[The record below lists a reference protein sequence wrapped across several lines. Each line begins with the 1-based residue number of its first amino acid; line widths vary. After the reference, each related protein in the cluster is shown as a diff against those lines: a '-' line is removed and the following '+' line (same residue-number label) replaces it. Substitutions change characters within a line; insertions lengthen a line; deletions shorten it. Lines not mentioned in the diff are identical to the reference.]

1 MSPQPDQPRH
11 TALGP
16 ARTGI
21 RGSLLGA
28 VLALGVN
35 LVIQLADWGE
45 EPAGTPYPGPI
56 NGVIYAIVPFVWIG
70 LFAAMGTA
78 MLRLRAQGLPRQALA
93 VGVLLANCALYPVYT
108 LGFTSRELG
117 LAGNGL
123 TAVLAAFAI
132 GIMVERAPRLAL
144 LLLPVIVW
152 VSLASVG
159 LVAVMTG
166 RTF

>member
-1 MSPQPDQPRH
+1 MSPDAESCETQDAPR
-11 TALGP
+11 P
-16 ARTGI
+16 AV

-35 LVIQLADWGE
+35 LVIDLGGWGQ
-45 EPAGTPYPGPI
+45 EPANTPWPGPI
-56 NGVIYAIVPFVWIG
+56 NSVIYAIVPFVWIG
-70 LFAAMGTA
+70 LFAAIGTA
-78 MLRLRAQGLPRQALA
+78 MFMLHTRGLRGPALA
-93 VGVLLANCALYPVYT
+93 AGVLLANCALYPVYT
-108 LGFTSRELG
+108 LGFSSRELG

-132 GIMVERAPRLAL
+132 GLAAERSPRTAL
-144 LLLPVIVW
+144 LLFPVIVW
-152 VSLASVG
+152 VTLASIG

>member
-1 MSPQPDQPRH
+1 MAAVCGPRAELSAV
-11 TALGP
+11 TP
-16 ARTGI
+16 VV

-35 LVIQLADWGE
+35 LVIQLAGWGE
-45 EPAGTPYPGPI
+45 EPAGTAYPGPV
-56 NGVIYAIVPFVWIG
+56 NSVIYAIVPFVWIG

-78 MLRLRAQGLPRQALA
+78 LFALRARGMMRPARA

-108 LGFTSRELG
+108 LGFSSRALG

-132 GIMVERAPRLAL
+132 GMMVERAPRLAPL
-144 LLLPVIVW
+144 IVPVIVW
-152 VSLASVG
+152 VALASIG